1 MNETDIAPLARRLA
15 EENNVDWR
23 RLRGSGEGGR
33 VVERDVLEFLARV
46 MAGEEAL
53 DPTPEPLPDGM
64 QAWPEED
71 VAAYRGGQAAAPQQE
86 ESADDDDL
94 FLLDEPPL
102 DDEPLIAADA
112 PADAAQVP
120 AGDAPA
126 QTEVVAADE
135 VFFDTSA
142 DEPEVA
148 AEPSF
153 PASVS
158 AFDDDLLVAED
169 GPDGFVA
176 AVTGSTGDEDDL
188 LLVDDVV
195 DPISFDADD
204 MADLTPVARGPV
216 DDGATASVGPDDG
229 LPELFAADADQ
240 GDLGDAPL
248 PVFDGLSDDD
258 LSVQDLDAPAG
269 ALDLDVDDL
278 SAYAERPAAVEEPPP
293 VPVPSS
299 HVAAV
304 ALATEMAWVR
314 HGQLWRR
321 RLDDRP
327 LRAAAAEVAAAI
339 GVSSEAATM
348 ALLARAARL
357 AGMADGAVESWS
369 WQGAGAERRVL
380 PTDGSLR
387 SAIEASTAVDDDSE
401 GAVLVVTDLSR
412 LDVDE
417 AVLHLDAPLLALGRS
432 SGDQA
437 WLSLSGDEVPPT
449 AVNALASV
457 AELLGKPIR
466 LLL

>member
-71 VAAYRGGQAAAPQQE
+71 VAAYRGGQSAAAQADEQG
-86 ESADDDDL
+86 DDDDL
-94 FLLDEPPL
+94 FLLDDPPA

-112 PADAAQVP
+112 AVGGVDGGV
-120 AGDAPA
+120 D
-126 QTEVVAADE
+126 EVEAAAD
-135 VFFDTSA
+135 VFFDISA
-142 DEPEVA
+142 DEPAASAPVA
-148 AEPSF
+148 TA
-153 PASVS
+153 
-158 AFDDDLLVAED
+158 DDDLLLAED
-169 GPDGFVA
+169 GTDGFGAAAEATFVA
-176 AVTGSTGDEDDL
+176 GGDEDDL

-195 DPISFDADD
+195 DPISFQAED
-204 MADLTPVARGPV
+204 MADLTPVARGQV
-216 DDGATASVGPDDG
+216 DEAPAFSLDGADDG
-229 LPELFAADADQ
+229 LPELFSADVG
-240 GDLGDAPL
+240 GDDLAGAPP
-248 PVFDGLSDDD
+248 PVFDGLSDDE
-258 LSVQDLDAPAG
+258 LSVQNLDAPADP
-269 ALDLDVDDL
+269 LDLDVDEL
-278 SAYAERPAAVEEPPP
+278 SAYVERSAVVEEAPAAPT
-293 VPVPSS
+293 PSS

-304 ALATEMAWVR
+304 ALATEMALVR

-327 LRAAAAEVAAAI
+327 LRAAAAEVAAVL
-339 GVSSEAATM
+339 GVSSEVATV
-348 ALLARAARL
+348 ALLARAVRL
-357 AGMADGAVESWS
+357 AGMVEGALESWS
-369 WQGAGAERRVL
+369 WQGSAGAERRTL
-380 PTDGSLR
+380 PADGGLR
-387 SAIEASTAVDDDSE
+387 GSIEGSVAADDDGEAAS
-401 GAVLVVTDLSR
+401 LVVTDLAR

-437 WLSLSGDEVPPT
+437 WLSLSGDDVPSSL
-449 AVNALASV
+449 VDALAPV